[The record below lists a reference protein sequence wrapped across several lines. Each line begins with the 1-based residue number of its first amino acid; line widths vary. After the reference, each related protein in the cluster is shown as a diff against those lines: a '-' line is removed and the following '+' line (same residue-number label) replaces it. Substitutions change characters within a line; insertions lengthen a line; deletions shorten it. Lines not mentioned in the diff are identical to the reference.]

1 MRIGT
6 GNGRPSIDHF
16 TLLESR
22 GFSHIVL
29 LPATRFQRC
38 AGPGRGMLLIMIG
51 FVVSL
56 LFSLGA
62 SRLPADSSQS
72 LFVIERNSGI
82 DSPRHFEH
90 EKRFRAD
97 RTVVALERRRSVG
110 GEELAHVG
118 GGSRLTGMTRTVHS
132 VALKHIL
139 DKYKVASLSAV
150 ASTCPSTLQF
160 HSCWPALRVA
170 QHNHKKLAP
179 STEAA
184 IAMYSLSDGKTRA
197 TNSGSATKSNL
208 CILTCVADCTSH

>member
-82 DSPRHFEH
+82 DSPRHFER
-90 EKRFRAD
+90 EKRFRGQN
-97 RTVVALERRRSVG
+97 RCG
-110 GEELAHVG
+110 
-118 GGSRLTGMTRTVHS
+118 TRE
-132 VALKHIL
+132 
-139 DKYKVASLSAV
+139 ASFS
-150 ASTCPSTLQF
+150 
-160 HSCWPALRVA
+160 WWR
-170 QHNHKKLAP
+170 
-179 STEAA
+179 
-184 IAMYSLSDGKTRA
+184 GTRA
-197 TNSGSATKSNL
+197 CRGR
-208 CILTCVADCTSH
+208 

>member
-1 MRIGT
+1 
-6 GNGRPSIDHF
+6 
-16 TLLESR
+16 
-22 GFSHIVL
+22 
-29 LPATRFQRC
+29 
-38 AGPGRGMLLIMIG
+38 MLLIMIG

-82 DSPRHFEH
+82 DSPRHFER

-132 VALKHIL
+132 VALKHIV
-139 DKYKVASLSAV
+139 DKYKVALNMPVNAPISL
-150 ASTCPSTLQF
+150 L
-160 HSCWPALRVA
+160 
-170 QHNHKKLAP
+170 LA
-179 STEAA
+179 
-184 IAMYSLSDGKTRA
+184 R
-197 TNSGSATKSNL
+197 
-208 CILTCVADCTSH
+208 LTCCPTQP